1 MKKVGILA
9 LGGALVA
16 ALLVPAPAQ
25 SIGASLSA
33 LTSTAWQTNASVQ
46 GLAVANGKA
55 YVGGRFTTVRP
66 PGAAAGTS
74 EQART
79 YLAAFNQ
86 STGALDAGFDHV
98 LNGMV
103 WAIAASADGSRVFVG
118 GDFTKVDG
126 QTRNRIAA
134 FDTATGA
141 LVSTWKPSVSYRVKA
156 LAVSGSTV
164 YLGGSFG
171 LVNNIARPR
180 LAAVTTSTAT
190 LLPWA
195 PQPDNDVYAID
206 VADDGSR
213 IFAGGNFATVNGT
226 PRWSVASLDP
236 LDGSLQAFPA
246 ASAVPDPSPGCVSRV
261 KDIETS
267 GDRVYFANAGDGG
280 GCFDG
285 TWAADVGSGSLLW
298 KNNCLGAT
306 EAITVVNGWLYKGS
320 HAHDCSYLGGN
331 GFPQGAG
338 RFLLT
343 QNLDT
348 GELGPWFPNT
358 NTGAPTQ
365 VGPLVSA
372 TGGSD
377 LWVGGDFTTVNG
389 ATQQGL
395 VRFTNTGPGAAPAK
409 PAKVL
414 PVSYQAGQV
423 KVNFQT
429 VVDNDDITLTYRVL
443 RSFSNT
449 VVATYTADSRFWS
462 RPWLSFTDT
471 GLTPG
476 SSQVYRIEVTDGN
489 STLRGDYSLPVTV
502 AAVDAPYDQQ
512 VLADGPTAYW
522 RLGEPSGTA
531 TATDSSGQNNTGPYS
546 GVSLGVAGALT
557 SGGNTAGD
565 FSGTG
570 RMIGQT
576 AASQPQTFSVEAW
589 YRTTSTQGGK
599 LVGFGNSANG
609 TSSQYD
615 RHVYLQNDG
624 AVTFGIYDGST
635 RTVSSAP
642 GTNDGAW
649 HHVVGTFAPGSMKFY
664 LDGVLLGTQSV
675 NNAEA
680 YTGYWRIGD
689 DNLNAWP
696 NQPASSGVAGTIDE
710 VAIYPSALSADQ
722 VQTHF
727 DAR

>member
-1 MKKVGILA
+1 MGILA

-16 ALLVPAPAQ
+16 ALLSPVPAQ
-25 SIGASLSA
+25 GISASLSA
-33 LTSTAWQTNASVQ
+33 LPSAAWQTNASVQ
-46 GLAVANGKA
+46 GLAVAAGKA

-66 PGAAAGTS
+66 PGAAAGTN
-74 EQART
+74 QTNRT
-79 YLAAFNQ
+79 YLAAFDQ
-86 STGALDAGFDHV
+86 ATGALDTGFNHT

-103 WAIAASADGSRVFVG
+103 WAVAASADGSRVFVG
-118 GDFTKVDG
+118 GDFTQVDG

-141 LVSTWKPSVSYRVKA
+141 LVSNWKPSVSYRVKA

-171 LVNNIARPR
+171 LVNNVARPR

-195 PQPDNDVYAID
+195 PQADNDTYAID
-206 VADDGSR
+206 VADDGSKVYV
-213 IFAGGNFATVNGT
+213 GGTFATMNGVA
-226 PRWSVASLDP
+226 RWAVASLDP
-236 LDGSLQAFPA
+236 VTGALQPFPA
-246 ASAVPDPSPGCVSRV
+246 ASAVPDPAPGCTSRV
-261 KDIETS
+261 KDIETA

-285 TWAADVGSGSLLW
+285 TWAADVASGNLLW

-306 EAITVVNGWLYKGS
+306 EAITYVSGWLYKGS
-320 HAHDCSYLGGN
+320 HAHDCSYQGGS

-343 QNLDT
+343 QNVDT

-358 NTGAPTQ
+358 NTGTPTA

-372 TGGSD
+372 TGGTD

-389 ATQQGL
+389 SGQQGL
-395 VRFTNTGPGAAPAK
+395 ARFTSAGPGAAPAK
-409 PAKVL
+409 PAKVV
-414 PVSYQAGQV
+414 PVSYKAGQV

-429 VVDNDDITLTYRVL
+429 VLDNDDIGLTYRVL

-449 VVATYTADSRFWS
+449 TVATSTAESRFWN

-502 AAVDAPYDQQ
+502 ASVDAPYDQQ

-522 RLGEPSGTA
+522 RLGEPNGTA
-531 TATDSSGQNNTGPYS
+531 NATDSSSQNNTGPYD
-546 GVSLGVAGALT
+546 GVSLGATGVLT

-565 FSGTG
+565 FGANS
-570 RMIGQT
+570 RLIGQT
-576 AASQPQTFSVEAW
+576 VASQPQNFSVEAW
-589 YRTTSTQGGK
+589 YKTTSGSGGK
-599 LVGFGNSANG
+599 IVGFGNSPNG

-615 RHVYLQNDG
+615 RHLYLQNNG
-624 AVTFGIYDGST
+624 VVTFGVYDGST
-635 RTVSSAP
+635 RVINSAAA
-642 GTNDGAW
+642 TNDGQW
-649 HHVVGTFAPGSMKFY
+649 HHVVGTFAPGEMKFY
-664 LDGVLLGTQSV
+664 LDGVLQGTQTV
-675 NNAEA
+675 ANAEP
-680 YTGYWRIGD
+680 YTGYWRIGA

-696 NQPASSGVAGTIDE
+696 NQPSNAGINGTVDE
-710 VAIYPSALSADQ
+710 VAVYPTALTGDQ

>member
-1 MKKVGILA
+1 MGIFA
-9 LGGALVA
+9 LGGLLVA
-16 ALLVPAPAQ
+16 ALLSPAPPAQ
-25 SIGASLSA
+25 GIGASLPA
-33 LTSTAWQTNASVQ
+33 LTSPAWQTNASVQ

-55 YVGGRFTTVRP
+55 YVGGRFTKVRP

-74 EQART
+74 ETTRT
-79 YLAAFNQ
+79 YLAAFDQN
-86 STGALDAGFDHV
+86 TGALDTGFNHT
-98 LNGMV
+98 LNGMI

-118 GDFTKVDG
+118 GDFTNVDG
-126 QTRNRIAA
+126 QTRNRVAA

-141 LVSTWKPSVSYRVKA
+141 LVTNWKPSVSYRVKA
-156 LAVSGSTV
+156 LAVSGGTV

-171 LVNNIARPR
+171 LVNNVARPR
-180 LAAVTTSTAT
+180 LAAVTTSTAA

-195 PQPDNDVYAID
+195 PQADNDVYAID
-206 VADDGSR
+206 AADDGSR
-213 IFAGGNFATVNGT
+213 VYVGGNFSTMNGT
-226 PRWSVASLDP
+226 ARWSVASLDP
-236 LDGSLQAFPA
+236 IDGSLQVFPA
-246 ASAVPDPSPGCVSRV
+246 ASAVPNPAPGCTSRV

-285 TWAADVGSGSLLW
+285 TWAAEVASGNLLW

-306 EAITVVNGWLYKGS
+306 ESVTVVNGWLYKGS
-320 HAHDCSYLGGN
+320 HAHDCAYLGGN
-331 GFPQGAG
+331 GFPQGPG

-343 QNLDT
+343 QHLDT

-358 NTGAPTQ
+358 NTGAPTA

-372 TGGSD
+372 TGGAD

-389 ATQQGL
+389 GGQQGL
-395 VRFTNTGPGAAPAK
+395 ARFTNTGPGAAPAK
-409 PAKVL
+409 PA
-414 PVSYQAGQV
+414 PVNPTSYKAGQV

-443 RSFSNT
+443 RGFSNT
-449 VVATYTADSRFWS
+449 VVATYTADSRFWN

-471 GLTPG
+471 GLPFG
-476 SSQVYRIEVTDGN
+476 SSQVYRIEVTDG
-489 STLRGDYSLPVTV
+489 SHTLRGNYSAPVTV
-502 AAVDAPYDQQ
+502 ASVDAPYDQQ
-512 VLADGPTAYW
+512 ILADGPTAYW

-531 TATDSSGQNNTGPYS
+531 NATDSSGQNNTGPYS
-546 GVSLGVAGALT
+546 GVSLGATGVLT
-557 SGGNTAGD
+557 SGGNTAAD
-565 FSGTG
+565 FTGNG

-576 AASQPQTFSVEAW
+576 STSQPQNFSVEAW
-589 YRTTSTQGGK
+589 YQTTSGSGGK
-599 LVGFGNSANG
+599 IVGFGNNPNG

-624 AVTFGIYDGST
+624 RVTFGVYDGST
-635 RTVSSAP
+635 RTISSAP
-642 GTNDGAW
+642 GTNDGQW
-649 HHVVGTFAPGSMKFY
+649 HHVVGTFSPGSMKFY

-675 NNAEA
+675 TAAEA
-680 YTGYWRIGD
+680 YTGYWRIGA

-696 NQPASSGVAGTIDE
+696 NQPTNAGIDGTLDE
-710 VAIYPSALSADQ
+710 VAVYPTALDASQ

>member
-1 MKKVGILA
+1 VKRVGILA

-16 ALLVPAPAQ
+16 ALLSPVPAQ
-25 SIGASLSA
+25 GISASLSA
-33 LTSTAWQTNASVQ
+33 LPSTAWQTNASVQ
-46 GLAVANGKA
+46 GLAVAAGKA

-74 EQART
+74 QTNRT
-79 YLAAFNQ
+79 YLAAFDQ
-86 STGALDAGFDHV
+86 GTGALDTGFNHT

-118 GDFTKVDG
+118 GDFTTVDG
-126 QTRNRIAA
+126 QTRNRVAA

-141 LVSTWKPSVSYRVKA
+141 LVSNWKPSVSYRVKA

-171 LVNNIARPR
+171 LVNNVARPR
-180 LAAVTTSTAT
+180 LAAVTTSTAA

-195 PQPDNDVYAID
+195 PQSDNDVYAID
-206 VADDGSR
+206 VADDGTKVY
-213 IFAGGNFATVNGT
+213 AGGNFSTMNGT
-226 PRWSVASLDP
+226 ARWAVASLDP
-236 LDGSLQAFPA
+236 VDGSLQAFPA
-246 ASAVPDPSPGCVSRV
+246 ASAVPDPVPGCTSRV
-261 KDIETS
+261 KDIEAA

-285 TWAADVGSGSLLW
+285 TWAADVASGNLLW

-306 EAITVVNGWLYKGS
+306 EAVTYVSGWLYKGS
-320 HAHDCSYLGGN
+320 HAHDCSYQGGS

-343 QNLDT
+343 QNVDT

-358 NTGAPTQ
+358 NTGTPTA

-372 TGGSD
+372 TGGTD

-389 ATQQGL
+389 AGQQGL
-395 VRFTNTGPGAAPAK
+395 ARFTSAGPGAAPAK
-409 PAKVL
+409 PAKVV
-414 PVSYQAGQV
+414 PVSYKAGQV

-429 VVDNDDITLTYRVL
+429 VLDNDDIGLTYRVL

-449 VVATYTADSRFWS
+449 TVATYTAESRFWN

-471 GLTPG
+471 GLAPG
-476 SSQVYRIEVTDGN
+476 SSQVYRIEVTDGT

-502 AAVDAPYDQQ
+502 ASVDAPYDQQ

-522 RLGEPSGTA
+522 RLGEPNGTVN
-531 TATDSSGQNNTGPYS
+531 ATDSSSQNNTGPYS
-546 GVSLGVAGALT
+546 GVSLGATGALT
-557 SGGNTAGD
+557 TGGNTAGD
-565 FSGTG
+565 FGASS
-570 RMIGQT
+570 RLIGQT
-576 AASQPQTFSVEAW
+576 VVSQPQNFSVEAW
-589 YRTTSTQGGK
+589 YRTTSGGGGK
-599 LVGFGNSANG
+599 IVGFGNSPNG

-624 AVTFGIYDGST
+624 AVAFGIYDGST
-635 RTVSSAP
+635 RVISSAA
-642 GTNDGAW
+642 GTNDGQW
-649 HHVVGTFAPGSMKFY
+649 HHVVGTFSPGSMKLY
-664 LDGVLLGTQSV
+664 LDGTLQGAQTVT
-675 NNAEA
+675 NAEP
-680 YTGYWRIGD
+680 YTGYWRIGA

-696 NQPASSGVAGTIDE
+696 NQPSDAGIDGTVDE
-710 VAIYPSALSADQ
+710 VAVYPTALTDDQ
-722 VQTHF
+722 VATHF
-727 DAR
+727 SAR